1 MCATTPSLFSFWAFI
16 LLKPWFLVLVY
27 LLSGRGLGLEAQPL
41 PGMALVHGII
51 ISPFLLLPT
60 PFLPPNQKKKF
71 FLVTFLSLTIFFLL
85 GCFPGR
91 FLAVPSGESVSGG
104 FPF

>member
-60 PFLPPNQKKKF
+60 PFLPPNQKK
-71 FLVTFLSLTIFFLL
+71 IFFGHLSIPDH
-85 GCFPGR
+85 F
-91 FLAVPSGESVSGG
+91 FFTWVFSW
-104 FPF
+104 